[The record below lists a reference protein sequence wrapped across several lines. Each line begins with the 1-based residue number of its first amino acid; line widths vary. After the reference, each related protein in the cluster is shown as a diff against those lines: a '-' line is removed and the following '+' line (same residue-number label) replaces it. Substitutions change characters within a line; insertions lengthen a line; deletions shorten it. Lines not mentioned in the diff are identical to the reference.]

1 MKTLP
6 LNEIRLAL
14 PFIALLLV
22 SIFVMSTY
30 LPEKNQEQL
39 NYDNSEE
46 FIKVITLS
54 AFRLD

>member
-46 FIKVITLS
+46 FIKVLTLS
-54 AFRLD
+54 AFRLN

>member
-46 FIKVITLS
+46 FIKVLTLS